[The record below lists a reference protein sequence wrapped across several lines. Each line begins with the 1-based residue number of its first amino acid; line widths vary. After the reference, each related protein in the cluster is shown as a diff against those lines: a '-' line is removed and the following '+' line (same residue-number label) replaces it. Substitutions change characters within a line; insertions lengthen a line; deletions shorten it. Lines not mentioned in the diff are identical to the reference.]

1 MYITRDDLI
10 VLFGEQEINQLERN
24 INKTTHDTIEH
35 FIKNAVDD
43 VNGYIA
49 VRYPLPL
56 PSVPERL
63 KQSVAIITRYRLYKN
78 RPTEQVRLDYE
89 EELKWLNQVSNG
101 KVVLIFDDNGKEA
114 KQYSPMFTVQVGRF

>member
-1 MYITRDDLI
+1 MYISRDDLI
-10 VLFGEQEINQLERN
+10 TFFGEQEVNQLERN
-24 INKTTHDTIEH
+24 INKNVHDTIEH
-35 FIKNAVDD
+35 YIKNAVDD

-56 PSVPERL
+56 PNIPERL

-89 EELKWLNQVSNG
+89 GELKWLNQVADG
-101 KVVLIFDDNGKEA
+101 KVVLLLNNPKPRTQAFSLSLER
-114 KQYSPMFTVQVGRF
+114 Y